1 MSWESALLDSIETK
15 DQLGRDRL
23 AIPQTRVRDAFSARQ
38 ICLKLLD
45 NDRLRG
51 RERAKVQGM
60 IDGNQPYD
68 PLKLKSM
75 GQGWRTNL
83 NFMEAHANI
92 QSLKTPYY
100 AMIGSVPTFAEIRT
114 KEGGEN
120 RELFSRIITAEFTKL
135 IRRWPDFS
143 FQMQKAQQELIK
155 FGIGP
160 VLMPDMYDWRFQ
172 ALRHRDLLVP
182 EKATAYTTNWPYF
195 AIRTEMQAMDLWY
208 RAMPDNAEYSE
219 KVGWDIEMS
228 REAVMLASKDIFG
241 GRLTW
246 DGRNWEQWQEVWK
259 NNDLYMS
266 LIASESLMVYH
277 FFVREYSNKISHYI
291 LAENALIPDFLFKKV
306 DRYDSINQILTIFRS
321 DVGNGDYHSIRGIGR
336 LQYQHLECTNRLKNH
351 LFDMGIAGTAINLK
365 AATSK
370 ARDEM
375 QLMQL
380 GPINVLPP
388 DVDLVQNRVVGF
400 LTDAITLDRELSN
413 HLSANLGTFRRGV
426 GYGGVGQTQRPN
438 IMQIQQDIITST
450 QITEGQIILHF
461 LDLDQLYEQ
470 MYRRA
475 SDPNS
480 PDPEAKRFQKAC
492 RDREVPTIALRNYEY
507 CRATRT
513 GGYGSPQVRQ
523 MRSQQMMPYL
533 GFLPEQGRYN
543 WVRDEVIAIAG
554 PENIERYFPPQRFP
568 SEPQWEANMEDGVM
582 HAGQAVMVADGQNHA
597 VHLDVHITS
606 VEDMVQMANNLYAN
620 VPAES
625 GIAAMIKTQQYTQ
638 IITPHIQTHLQMLS
652 SDPIHAREFKMLQTR
667 FGDLT
672 NVFRQIDAVVQ
683 QGQEHMQR
691 VQGAQQS
698 ARTEDQIKIQQATT
712 EMQIERALAAAKIR
726 NQRDKT
732 MSQIQSA
739 QAKAGARPMA
749 PRQQMMQ
756 EAVQAQNLI
765 SPEQG
770 PAMPAGPMAAPA
782 LMAPAGGGEE
792 NELPLD

>member
-1 MSWESALLDSIETK
+1 M
-15 DQLGRDRL
+15 
-23 AIPQTRVRDAFSARQ
+23 V
-38 ICLKLLD
+38 
-45 NDRLRG
+45 
-51 RERAKVQGM
+51 
-60 IDGNQPYD
+60 DGNQPYD
-68 PLKLKSM
+68 PVKLKSM

-92 QSLKTPYY
+92 QSLKTPYF
-100 AMIGSVPTFAEIRT
+100 AMIGSVPSFAEIKT
-114 KEGGEN
+114 KEGGDN
-120 RELFSRIITAEFTKL
+120 RTLYSDIITKEFTKM
-135 IRRWPDFS
+135 IRAWPDFS

-160 VLMPDMYDWRFQ
+160 VLIPDMYDWRFQ

-182 EKATAYTTNWPYF
+182 EHATAYTTKWPYF

-208 RAMPDNAEYSE
+208 RVMPENAEYSE
-219 KVGWDIEMS
+219 SVGWNIDET
-228 REAVMLASKDIFG
+228 RNAVMLASKDIFG
-241 GRLTW
+241 GRITW
-246 DGRNWEQWQEVWK
+246 DGRNWEQWQEAWK

-277 FFVREYSNKISHYI
+277 FFVREYSEKISHFI
-291 LAENALIPDFLFKKV
+291 LAENALLPDFLFRKL

-365 AATSK
+365 ASTSK

-438 IMQIQQDIITST
+438 IMQVQQDIVTTT
-450 QITEGQIILHF
+450 QISEGQIILHF

-475 SDPNS
+475 SDPNT
-480 PDPEAKRFQKAC
+480 PDKEAKAFQKAC
-492 RDREVPTIALRNYEY
+492 KEQNVPMIALRNYEY

-513 GGYGSPQVRQ
+513 GGYGSPQMRQ
-523 MRSQQMMPYL
+523 LKSQQMMPYL
-533 GFLPEQGRYN
+533 GFLPEEGRYN
-543 WVRDEVIAIAG
+543 WIRDEVIAIAG
-554 PENIERYFPPQRFP
+554 PENINRYFPKKPFP
-568 SEPQWEANMEDGVM
+568 SYPQWEANLENGVM
-582 HAGQAVMVADGQNHA
+582 HAGQSVMIADGQMHA
-597 VHLDVHITS
+597 VHADVHLTA
-606 VEDMVQMANNLYAN
+606 VEDMVQMANSLYSN

-625 GIAAMIKTQQYTQ
+625 GVAAMIKVQQFTQ
-638 IITPHIQTHLQMLS
+638 ICVPHIQQHLDILAT
-652 SDPIHAREFKMLQTR
+652 DPVHAREFKMLQTR
-667 FGDLT
+667 LGDLT
-672 NVFRQIDAVVQ
+672 NVFRQIDAIVQ
-683 QGQEHMQR
+683 QGQEHMAR
-691 VQGAQQS
+691 VQGMQ
-698 ARTEDQIKIQQATT
+698 QQATT
-712 EMQIERALAAAKIR
+712 EQQIKLQQATNEMQIERSLAASKIR
-726 NQRDKT
+726 NQQLKT

-739 QAKAGARPMA
+739 QAKAQRPIA
-749 PRQQMMQ
+749 PRQQMAQ
-756 EAVQAQNLI
+756 EVTQAQNLL
-765 SPEQG
+765 SPQQPPPTPGMGMGE
-770 PAMPAGPMAAPA
+770 
-782 LMAPAGGGEE
+782 GGEME